1 MLLEDSSSGG
11 DVEDLDDS
19 SMVGQTGGDGSVVG
33 KFFLK
38 FYDPTHQEQ

>member
-19 SMVGQTGGDGSVVG
+19 SIVLFGVVMG
-33 KFFLK
+33 VWGILFLK
-38 FYDPTHQEQ
+38 L